1 MSGTRWSLSARWA
14 SRWRAIGAAVVSAV
28 LAITFVV
35 MAPATGWNVTVE
47 TGWHGSCFWEDTVQ
61 HGPQRPSAGTYD
73 NSGGCSRVGVRLKFD
88 SGYTDDCSVSYILT
102 NWYSDNNAK
111 VVVGT
116 KGSAACKGYH
126 YHRLSNGYTHY
137 NYTYPCSPYPC

>member
-1 MSGTRWSLSARWA
+1 
-14 SRWRAIGAAVVSAV
+14 
-28 LAITFVV
+28 
-35 MAPATGWNVTVE
+35 MAPSGRVPERTTTVA
-47 TGWHGSCFWEDTVQ
+47 DV
-61 HGPQRPSAGTYD
+61 RAL
-73 NSGGCSRVGVRLKFD
+73 GVRLKFD

-102 NWYSDNNAK
+102 SWYSDNNAK
-111 VVVGT
+111 VVLGT

>member
-1 MSGTRWSLSARWA
+1 MSANKLSALVHPP
-14 SRWRAIGAAVVSAV
+14 SRWQVIAAAVVAGV
-28 LAITFVV
+28 FAITFVNV
-35 MAPATGWNVTVE
+35 GSAAGWNVTVE

-73 NSGGCSRVGVRLKFD
+73 NSGGCSRVGVRLKLD

-102 NWYSDNNAK
+102 SWYSDDNAK
-111 VVVGT
+111 VVEGT
-116 KGSAACKGYH
+116 MGSAACKGYH